1 MRTKILRLDL
11 DKTAANWPTDEPFAP
26 AVVLPKRGDPTRFFV
41 LDAPF
46 EINSAP
52 VWADNLRDRYLR
64 IPLFKYRF
72 PFEVDAAFARVFE
85 IAFACASAL
94 AFPVETLYL
103 VTGFPVDLID
113 GADNNIDAHYLD
125 YWFGLA
131 LSLKDKT

>member
-11 DKTAANWPTDEPFAP
+11 DRTAANWPPDEPFSP

-41 LDAPF
+41 LDAPLV
-46 EINSAP
+46 IDVPP

-64 IPLFKYRF
+64 IPLFKYRL

-85 IAFACASAL
+85 MAVACVGTLHSS
-94 AFPVETLYL
+94 VENLYL
-103 VTGFPVDLID
+103 VTGFPVDLVD
-113 GADNNIDAHYLD
+113 AGDDNIGAHYLD

-131 LSLKDKT
+131 LSLKDR